1 MHKQYMNGCALSNV
15 QMHIGQGLAI
25 PVVKCYIGRVSKSMV
40 FDSVEALSVS
50 VRQGAGLT
58 RLRNEAGDVFR
69 VIQTRDLSPGGIAGR
84 GELQEER
91 LSGRQL
97 DQFAARA
104 GQVLMPLF
112 ASSLHPV
119 VVGAEHEGCIVSS
132 NIAIITVNAERV
144 VAEYLAAVLNSGSA
158 HVRLKR
164 VAAGAS
170 IQMLSVA
177 SLREFLVPVPA
188 REVQEQFARAFGL
201 HQRAKR
207 AAERLV
213 QAEADRLEH
222 AAAGLW
228 EAAGVS

>member
-1 MHKQYMNGCALSNV
+1 MFISLGAETIK
-15 QMHIGQGLAI
+15 
-25 PVVKCYIGRVSKSMV
+25 
-40 FDSVEALSVS
+40 ALSVS
-50 VRQGAGLT
+50 VRQGAGLA
-58 RLRNEAGDVFR
+58 RLRDEAGDVHR
-69 VIQTRDLSPGGIAGR
+69 VIQTRDLSPGGITPLE
-84 GELQEER
+84 ELQEER

-119 VVGAEHEGCIVSS
+119 VVGEEHEGSIVSS
-132 NIAIITVNAERV
+132 NIAIITVNPERI
-144 VAEYLAAVLNSGSA
+144 VADYLAAILNSESA

-177 SLREFLVPVPA
+177 SLREFLVPVPVV
-188 REVQEQFARAFGL
+188 EVQEQFAKAFGL

-207 AAERLV
+207 AAEQLL
-213 QAEADRLEH
+213 QSEARRLEH

>member
-1 MHKQYMNGCALSNV
+1 MRILGTKLSLV
-15 QMHIGQGLAI
+15 T
-25 PVVKCYIGRVSKSMV
+25 KCYFSFVTSSLT
-40 FDSVEALSVS
+40 FQSVEALSVS

-58 RLRNEAGDVFR
+58 RLRDETGDLFR
-69 VIQTRDLSPGGIAGR
+69 VIQTRDLSPAGIAGR
-84 GELQEER
+84 SELQEGR
-91 LSGRQL
+91 LAGRQL
-97 DQFAARA
+97 NQFAARA

-119 VVGAEHEGCIVSS
+119 VVGEEHEGCIVSS
-132 NIAIITVNAERV
+132 NIAIITVNSEWIL
-144 VAEYLAAVLNSGSA
+144 AEYLAAVLNSESA

-188 REVQEQFARAFGL
+188 LEVQEQFARAFGL
-201 HQRAKR
+201 LQRAKR

-213 QAEADRLEH
+213 QAEAHRLEH

-228 EAAGVS
+228 EAGGVY

>member
-1 MHKQYMNGCALSNV
+1 MNRCTLSNV
-15 QMHIGQGLAI
+15 RAHIGERLVTPA
-25 PVVKCYIGRVSKSMV
+25 VKCYSGLVSKPMV
-40 FDSVEALSVS
+40 FDSIEALSVS

-58 RLRNEAGDVFR
+58 RLRDEAGDSYR

-84 GELQEER
+84 GELQEEL

-119 VVGAEHEGCIVSS
+119 VVGEEHEGCIVSS
-132 NIAIITVNAERV
+132 NIAIITVNSKRV
-144 VAEYLAAVLNSGSA
+144 VAEYLAAVLNSESA

-177 SLREFLVPVPA
+177 SLREFRIPVPA
-188 REVQEQFARAFGL
+188 REVQVQFARAFGL

-207 AAERLV
+207 AAEQLL
-213 QAEADRLEH
+213 QSGAHRLEH
-222 AAAGLW
+222 SAAGLW
-228 EAAGVS
+228 EMARVS

>member
-1 MHKQYMNGCALSNV
+1 MNVCALSNV
-15 QMHIGQGLAI
+15 QTRIGLGLVTPA
-25 PVVKCYIGRVSKSMV
+25 VKCYSDYVSEPMV
-40 FDSVEALSVS
+40 FDSIEALSVS

-58 RLRNEAGDVFR
+58 RLRDEAGDSYR
-69 VIQTRDLSPGGIAGR
+69 VIQTRDLSPGGIAAR
-84 GELQEER
+84 GELQEEL

-119 VVGAEHEGCIVSS
+119 VVEAEHEGCIVSS
-132 NIAIITVNAERV
+132 NIAIITVNSRRV
-144 VAEYLAAVLNSGSA
+144 VAEYLAAVLNSESA

-188 REVQEQFARAFGL
+188 KEVQEQFARAFAL
-201 HQRAKR
+201 HQQAKR

-213 QAEADRLEH
+213 QAEAHRLEH

-228 EAAGVS
+228 EMAGVS

>member
-1 MHKQYMNGCALSNV
+1 
-15 QMHIGQGLAI
+15 
-25 PVVKCYIGRVSKSMV
+25 V
-40 FDSVEALSVS
+40 FISLGAETIKALSVS
-50 VRQGAGLT
+50 VRQGAGLA
-58 RLRNEAGDVFR
+58 RLRDEAGDVHR
-69 VIQTRDLSPGGIAGR
+69 VIQTRDLSPGGITPLE
-84 GELQEER
+84 ELQEER

-119 VVGAEHEGCIVSS
+119 VVGEEHEGSIVSS
-132 NIAIITVNAERV
+132 NIAIITVNPERI
-144 VAEYLAAVLNSGSA
+144 VADYLAAILNSESA

-177 SLREFLVPVPA
+177 SLREFLVPVPVV
-188 REVQEQFARAFGL
+188 EVQEQFAKAFGL

-207 AAERLV
+207 AAEQLL
-213 QAEADRLEH
+213 QSEARRLEH